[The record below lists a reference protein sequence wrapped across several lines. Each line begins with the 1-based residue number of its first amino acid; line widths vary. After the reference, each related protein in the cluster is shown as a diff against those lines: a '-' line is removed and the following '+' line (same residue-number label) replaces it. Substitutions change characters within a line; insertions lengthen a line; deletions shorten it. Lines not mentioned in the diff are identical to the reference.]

1 MINRNRFPIAPT
13 ALSIWLLRLLGY
25 QKPRVSTMDTI
36 ASSPTTDSAPI
47 TASATTAAPATAR
60 PRGVRTFT
68 AAIIPGNRIITPQ
81 QGNRATTGR
90 AGAATEVGSG
100 DISRYVRD
108 GAPAAFSQLIIH
120 GMSN

>member
-1 MINRNRFPIAPT
+1 
-13 ALSIWLLRLLGY
+13 
-25 QKPRVSTMDTI
+25 MDTI
-36 ASSPTTDSAPI
+36 ASSPTTGSAPI
-47 TASATTAAPATAR
+47 TASAPIMASATTAAPATAR

-81 QGNRATTGR
+81 HGNRATTGR
-90 AGAATEVGSG
+90 AGTATEVGSG